1 MAEPHVITA
10 LVKKR
15 GELAGEIATLR
26 RQRDLARSRLTLV
39 DKTLKLFGYEGDP
52 KAIRPRR
59 RQLGRIFGRG
69 ELRRFVFDT
78 LRGARGPLTNSA
90 IATLMIQA
98 KGWDEADAELL
109 AAVAGK
115 VKDVRKIVR
124 TPRAR

>member
-1 MAEPHVITA
+1 MADPHVITA

-15 GELAGEIATLR
+15 GELAGEIQTLR
-26 RQRDLARSRLTLV
+26 RHRASARSKLTLV
-39 DKTLKLFGYEGDP
+39 DKALKLFGYEGDP
-52 KAIRPRR
+52 RAIRPRR

-69 ELRRFVFDT
+69 ELRRFVFDM

-90 IATLMIQA
+90 IAVLMIEA
-98 KGWDEADAELL
+98 KGWDGSDTELL

-115 VKDVRKIVR
+115 VKDVRKLIR